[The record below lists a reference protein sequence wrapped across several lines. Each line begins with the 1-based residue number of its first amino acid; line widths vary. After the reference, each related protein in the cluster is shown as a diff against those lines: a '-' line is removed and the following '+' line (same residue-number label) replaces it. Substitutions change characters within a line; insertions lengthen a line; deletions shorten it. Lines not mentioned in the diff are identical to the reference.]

1 MFRVCLAIVALCLS
15 SSVSAKADKKAAGF
29 ARMLPAEAN
38 TVSVVHLQ
46 KILDSSRGKREGWSE
61 SQEQRFLDGHVGL
74 PPWVDTFVMGSLTRP
89 GVPEEVWAAAVID
102 VPSGKSLQSI
112 ADESNLSV
120 TKLADWPAVQTSS
133 GAFLVELADK
143 HLAGYRPSHRQEAVA
158 WLRTLN
164 GDHPTISPYL
174 LSAAGAND
182 DIVMSIDLKDMFD
195 VQFVESYLKQ
205 DKRFA
210 SQHGLIPRLTPLLS
224 TLRGV
229 TMKIDIG
236 ETSQCEVMIDFGD
249 DVGPLSAIAKTLFLT
264 AVEDAGAHIEE
275 FRHAKISTHGQS
287 VALNCELTDESVMRI
302 LSVIVPPRVPQ
313 EQYAAAPQE
322 PTEEPAEE
330 TVSDEARAARRY
342 VRAVNDMIG
351 DLRRASERIDS
362 YQKTIAWHQAYA
374 RKIDQLS
381 TRNVPQELVDIGGK
395 VANEFRA
402 LARSLTGQAVEVDA
416 RNKSVVY
423 NYNVDPGW
431 WSANIWGGAG
441 YSPTVVKVD
450 SNLEQVRAKQADAVI
465 KGAKDRDQIWQM
477 IEEQSQEMDQI
488 LGGIK

>member
-1 MFRVCLAIVALCLS
+1 MLRVCFAIVVLCFAS
-15 SSVSAKADKKAAGF
+15 TISTHADEKAAGF

-38 TVSVVHLQ
+38 TVSVVHLK

-61 SQEQRFLDGHVGL
+61 KQEERFLDGHVGL

-102 VPSGKSLQSI
+102 VPSGKTLQSI
-112 ADESNLSV
+112 ADENNLSV
-120 TKLADWPAVQTSS
+120 SKLADWPALETTS
-133 GAFLVELADK
+133 GAYLVELADR

-158 WLRTLN
+158 WLRTIN
-164 GDHPTISPYL
+164 GDHPTVSDYL
-174 LSAAGAND
+174 LTAAGAND

-195 VQFVESYLKQ
+195 VQFVESYLQQ

-229 TMKIDIG
+229 TMTIDIG

-249 DVGPLSAIAKTLFLT
+249 EVGPLSAIAKTLFIT

-275 FRHAKISTHGQS
+275 FRQAKISTQGES
-287 VALNCELTDESVMRI
+287 VSLKCELTDESVMRI

-313 EQYAAAPQE
+313 QQFAATTPE
-322 PTEEPAEE
+322 TTEKPTEES
-330 TVSDEARAARRY
+330 VSDEARAARRY
-342 VRAVNDMIG
+342 VRAVNDMIS

-374 RKIDQLS
+374 RKIEQLS
-381 TRNVPQELVDIGGK
+381 TRNVPQELVDIGAK

-450 SNLEQVRAKQADAVI
+450 SNLEEVRGKQAEAVI

-477 IEEQSQEMDQI
+477 IEEQSQEMDQL